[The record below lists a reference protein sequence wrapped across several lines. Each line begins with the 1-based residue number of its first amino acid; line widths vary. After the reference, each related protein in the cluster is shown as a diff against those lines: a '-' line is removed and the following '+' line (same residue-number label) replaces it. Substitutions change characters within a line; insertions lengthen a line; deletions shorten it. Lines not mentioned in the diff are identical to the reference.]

1 MNKSFD
7 KSLVLAALAAAAML
21 AACGK
26 NEAPAAGSAADAVK
40 QEQASQAPS
49 VRGRRT
55 SHTICQAAASPHTCH
70 KLRQPVLP
78 TPSPRQAKA
87 MPANDKAKTR
97 RKTAGM
103 NHERPKSAGFSWM
116 RAGHGVR
123 QAAGC
128 CALRAC
134 RFWR

>member
-49 VRGRRT
+49 VGE
-55 SHTICQAAASPHTCH
+55 AAKQMGDAHI
-70 KLRQPVLP
+70 
-78 TPSPRQAKA
+78 
-87 MPANDKAKTR
+87 
-97 RKTAGM
+97 
-103 NHERPKSAGFSWM
+103 
-116 RAGHGVR
+116 
-123 QAAGC
+123 AAGKRLP
-128 CALRAC
+128 AGTGLQLRLPA
-134 RFWR
+134 